1 MNRRTLLTLAGLAVL
16 AEAAQAQTPPVAP
29 LKRDLFLAQAPVE
42 KALEL
47 VMKGFGEGN
56 YLIPNSV
63 FGLVTATV
71 SQGTFEQTLTQLCQS
86 NRPVLD
92 WKREDGIVEIAPKA
106 DSKLPP
112 PNLALL
118 YQQARLPIVA
128 GTACRMSG
136 CVLGEK
142 VAFAI
147 LELGAPPNSEVRV
160 VEQGKPVSVR
170 GERYVVA
177 KISQKELVLVRDKT
191 QMKIPLAP
199 LVPKPT
205 R

>member
-1 MNRRTLLTLAGLAVL
+1 MNRRNFLALIGVGLL
-16 AEAAQAQTPPVAP
+16 AETARAQTSIAAP
-29 LKRDLFLAQAPVE
+29 LKRDLWLAQAPVE

-56 YLIPNSV
+56 YLIPNTV

-71 SQGTFEQTLTQLCQS
+71 SQGTFEQTLAQLCQS

-92 WKREDGIVEIAPKA
+92 WKREDGIIEIFPKA

-118 YQQARLPIVA
+118 YQQARLPIVG
-128 GTACRMSG
+128 GTVCRMSG

-147 LELGAPPNSEVRV
+147 LELGAPPHSDVRV

-177 KISQKELVLVRDKT
+177 KISEKELVLARDKI
-191 QMKIPLAP
+191 QLRVPLAP
-199 LVPKPT
+199 LVPKN
-205 R
+205 

>member
-1 MNRRTLLTLAGLAVL
+1 ML
-16 AEAAQAQTPPVAP
+16 AEAAQAQTPPAAP

-47 VMKGFGEGN
+47 VMRGFGEGN
-56 YLIPNSV
+56 YLIPNTV

-71 SQGTFEQTLTQLCQS
+71 SQGTFEQALTQLCQS
-86 NRPVLD
+86 NRPVLE

-106 DSKLPP
+106 DSKLPV

-118 YQQARLPIVA
+118 YQQARLPIVG
-128 GTACRMSG
+128 GTVCRMSG

-177 KISQKELVLVRDKT
+177 KISEKELVLARDKT
-191 QMKIPLAP
+191 PLKIPLAP

>member
-1 MNRRTLLTLAGLAVL
+1 MNRRTLLTLTGLAVL
-16 AEAAQAQTPPVAP
+16 AEAAQAQTPPAAP

-47 VMKGFGEGN
+47 VMRGFGEGN
-56 YLIPNSV
+56 YLIPNTV

-86 NRPVLD
+86 NRPVLE

-106 DSKLPP
+106 DSKLPA

-118 YQQARLPIVA
+118 YQQARLPIVG
-128 GTACRMSG
+128 GTVCRMSG

-177 KISQKELVLVRDKT
+177 KISEKELVLARDKT
-191 QMKIPLAP
+191 PLKIPLAP